1 MTSINYKTVH
11 SEDTV
16 ELCPPDKFTVGYVR
30 HLAFCVDVGLVARAQ
45 KVMGIVS
52 RYDLGTLPEL
62 ATILSRANDWL
73 PGALEFESVH
83 GAGSMLDVKH
93 PRYLETSKRLA
104 VRLASKSEAV
114 AH

>member
-1 MTSINYKTVH
+1 MTPINYKTVH

-45 KVMGIVS
+45 KVMGILS
-52 RYDLGTLPEL
+52 RYDLRTLPEL
-62 ATILSRANDWL
+62 APIVSRAANWL
-73 PGALEFESVH
+73 PSAVKFESVH
-83 GAGSMLDVKH
+83 GSGSMLDVTN
-93 PRYLETSKRLA
+93 PRYIETSERLA

-114 AH
+114 AR